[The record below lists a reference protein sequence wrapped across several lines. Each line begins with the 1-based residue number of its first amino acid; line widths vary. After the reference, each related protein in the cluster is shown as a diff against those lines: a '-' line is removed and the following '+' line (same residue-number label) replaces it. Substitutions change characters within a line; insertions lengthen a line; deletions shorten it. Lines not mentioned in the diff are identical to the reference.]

1 MFISRITP
9 ATASRLQIF
18 VSDLNATGVVRNAVA
33 LANAAADA
41 GYQVRLL
48 TCRPEGPFRN
58 AVSPGVT
65 LVSLLSDRARTGP
78 RHSRLKQALL
88 AYRRHSRDWR
98 PNIMLSSGNHCHLL
112 STIAWAG
119 LPGFKVVRISND
131 LSHGSKSWATKIWRD
146 MKFRFVAA
154 GADALVLNSR
164 VLGDHPILA
173 PHAASGKAVTIP
185 NGVNVD
191 AVNEAASGLCLHPW
205 VLNRSVPLAL
215 AVARH
220 AKQKNLDTLLHAFS
234 IARRRR
240 EMRLIILGHSDAAE
254 TPRLKGRVEE
264 LSLGD
269 DVDFVPATAN
279 PFAYMSAASVVA
291 LPSLW
296 EGSSNVLLE
305 AMACG
310 TPVVASRTAGDAK
323 HVLGSGDYGILV
335 DPRNVE
341 ELAAALLRQ
350 TGSQKIVPGERARS
364 FDWKEA
370 LSQYIGLFDQWAGR
384 RLPDP
389 VAH

>member
-18 VSDLNATGVVRNAVA
+18 VSDLKATGVARNAVA

-41 GYQVRLL
+41 GYHVRLL

-58 AVSPGVT
+58 AVSPRVT
-65 LVSLLSDRARTGP
+65 LVSLLSDRVRNGS
-78 RHSRLKQALL
+78 RHSQLQVLL
-88 AYRRHSRDWR
+88 AYRRHTRDWR
-98 PNIMLSSGNHCHLL
+98 PDIMLSSGNHCHLL

-131 LSHGSKSWATKIWRD
+131 LSHGSTSWATKLWRH

-154 GADALVLNSR
+154 GADSLVLTSR
-164 VLGDHPILA
+164 ALGDHPVLA
-173 PHAASGKAVTIP
+173 RHAVSGKAITIP

-191 AVNEAASGLCLHPW
+191 AVNEAASRLCLHPW
-205 VLNRSVPLAL
+205 AMDRAVPLAL

-234 IARRRR
+234 IARRQR
-240 EMRLIILGHSDAAE
+240 EMRLIILGHGDEAE
-254 TPRLKGRVEE
+254 TTRLERRAAE
-264 LSLGD
+264 LSLD
-269 DVDFVPATAN
+269 DEVDFVPATAN
-279 PFAYMSAASVVA
+279 PFPYMAAASVVA

-310 TPVVASRTAGDAK
+310 TPVVASSTAGDAK
-323 HVLGSGDYGILV
+323 HVLGSGDYGILIDPHNV
-335 DPRNVE
+335 D

-350 TGSQKIVPGERARS
+350 TGARRIGPGARAWS
-364 FDWKEA
+364 FDWTN
-370 LSQYIGLFDQWAGR
+370 SVNQYIGLFDQLASGR
-384 RLPDP
+384 MPDP
-389 VAH
+389 VAL